1 MSEAA
6 WISLGALALAVLVQL
21 LALARWS
28 AKVEAGTV
36 RVEAQGRAT
45 REHIDLVMSFVPTK
59 EDLEHARGEI
69 RAQANRITEHDRRI
83 DVVEKRVREAEMH
96 PREATA

>member
-6 WISLGALALAVLVQL
+6 WISLGALSLAVLAQFW
-21 LALARWS
+21 AAARWS
-28 AKVEAGTV
+28 AKVD
-36 RVEAQGRAT
+36 AQGKAT

-69 RAQANRITEHDRRI
+69 RAQANRITEHDRRLSM
-83 DVVEKRVREAEMH
+83 VEQHVH
-96 PREATA
+96 PHVPMRAQEV